1 MITRIEL
8 RLIGLFGPPT
18 VYQATMT
25 AAAATVALAN
35 ETGTAESA
43 VSQTLTGSDA
53 RQWLTRLAALHLPD
67 WADRYAPQPDQV
79 VPAGTQWTLTL
90 DQDEG
95 PQRVMTGASVYPPNW
110 SALVDLLR
118 QAALASNGHLQP
130 PVRWQFDFIRFAD
143 LQLPEFHGLGETLDR
158 TTIYQETILIDAA
171 QQTLYVETR
180 YPDPQPSHTETYQN
194 ASLVTAL
201 IPAVADALAPLGNLT
216 TMRLD
221 TTVDPDAAFG
231 IILTYPENEQI
242 VVQTDADD
250 PAMLNFWQQ
259 LKQLVTTA
267 ITAAQRESA
276 NAWRQLGPAVAEYY
290 VAVTFNH
297 GGKPYTYKTDI
308 PDLDIDDQ
316 VVVPVG
322 ANGHTLTGTV
332 VDVWDDVPPDL
343 AIPESAIKTVVR
355 RAD

>member
-1 MITRIEL
+1 MITKIEL
-8 RLIGLFGPPT
+8 RLAGLFGPPT
-18 VYQATMT
+18 VYQARMT
-25 AAAATVALAN
+25 AGAVTVTLAN
-35 ETGTAESA
+35 ETVEAEPA
-43 VSQTLTGSDA
+43 VGQTLTGSDA
-53 RQWLTRLAALHLPD
+53 RQWLARLAALHLPD
-67 WADRYAPQPDQV
+67 WADRYTPEPGQV

-90 DQDEG
+90 NQDDG
-95 PQRVMTGASVYPPNW
+95 AQHVMTGDSVYPQNW

-118 QAALASNGHLQP
+118 QAALAPNGHLQP
-130 PVRWQFDFIRFAD
+130 PVRWQFDFVRFAD
-143 LQLPEFHGLGETLDR
+143 LHLPQFQGAGDTLSR
-158 TTIYQETILIDAA
+158 STIYQETILIDAA
-171 QQTLYVETR
+171 QQTLYVATR

-201 IPAVADALAPLGNLT
+201 IPAVADVLAPLGNLS

-250 PAMLNFWQQ
+250 PAMLTFWHQ

-276 NAWRQLGPAVAEYY
+276 DAWRQLGPAVAEYY